1 GYKRQALGDI
11 ELVFFLFSMS
21 FFSFWNPSGTYPY
34 RDLAFSRLT
43 SLAVPSLSKII
54 ILPYM
59 YFCSFSI
66 SSSFKVSSFLFAIV
80 FLFLALAYLKLKS
93 KTIEI
98 MVKLV
103 NDTTSIFLCD

>member
-1 GYKRQALGDI
+1 
-11 ELVFFLFSMS
+11 MS

-59 YFCSFSI
+59 YFSSFSI
-66 SSSFKVSSFLFAIV
+66 SFSFKVSTFLSAMLFFVLGLSFF
-80 FLFLALAYLKLKS
+80 
-93 KTIEI
+93 EI
-98 MVKLV
+98 KIQ
-103 NDTTSIFLCD
+103 DH